1 MVRQSKSRGEVI
13 AVKFQKIIVWT
24 AVETFY
30 PKGSEKFKGTSAIE
44 WVSPALDAI
53 NSECQILSLIE
64 GEEYELV
71 KKYTPKVKE

>member
-1 MVRQSKSRGEVI
+1 M

-30 PKGSEKFKGTSAIE
+30 PKGSEKFKDTSAIE

-53 NSECQILSLIE
+53 GGECQILAIE
-64 GEEYELV
+64 SEEYELV
-71 KKYTPKVKE
+71 KVEEE